1 MAHAAGRRYNQ
12 AMDPLRRD
20 DIERAR
26 KATPE
31 EKAAQ
36 ALDMADAALWLKRAG
51 LRARYPQESD
61 SQIEQR
67 LRDWLLKDE

>member
-1 MAHAAGRRYNQ
+1 
-12 AMDPLRRD
+12 MDPLRRD

-36 ALDMADAALWLKRAG
+36 ALDMVDAAIWLKRTG
-51 LRARYPQESD
+51 LRARYPSESEAEID
-61 SQIEQR
+61 RR
-67 LRDWLLKDE
+67 LRDWLLSDE